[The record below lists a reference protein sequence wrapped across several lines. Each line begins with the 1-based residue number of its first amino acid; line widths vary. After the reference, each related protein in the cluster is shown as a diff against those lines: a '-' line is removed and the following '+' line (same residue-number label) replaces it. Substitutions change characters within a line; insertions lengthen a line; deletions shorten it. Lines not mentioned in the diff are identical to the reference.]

1 MKAVR
6 GSGSRAI
13 GGPLVPRVPSAA
25 RTVENRIPEDD
36 RDDTR
41 STGGIH
47 GTIDDRRRSTRQEI
61 FIQKGYFIARGVLL
75 SLGFGTRF
83 PTRVFSPFHACLV
96 PLNKLLVFFFFSFT
110 LSRRIVPSET
120 LFLPCSFVSTI
131 ETCFSSSVNGN
142 GDFEEEDDDDG
153 NEEDGDVR
161 SYLTY

>member
-96 PLNKLLVFFFFSFT
+96 PLNKLLVFFFFRLLCRAVSFPPRLCFFHAHSFP
-110 LSRRIVPSET
+110 LSKPASRPALTATGISKRRTMTTATKKTVM
-120 LFLPCSFVSTI
+120 C
-131 ETCFSSSVNGN
+131 
-142 GDFEEEDDDDG
+142 D
-153 NEEDGDVR
+153 
-161 SYLTY
+161 LT